1 MSGTKRASQIMVQ
14 ETPITVITIDRR
26 DYISLTDMAKA
37 RTDAGRAADVIK
49 NWLRARS
56 TLEFLGTWEILYN
69 PDFKVVEFDHFKS
82 EAGLHTFT
90 LSAKEWIEKTNAI
103 GIYVQAGRYG
113 GTYAHKDIAFE
124 FGSAISPIFKLY
136 LLKEY
141 QRLKDEEND
150 RLKLEWSAKRFLT
163 KNNYLIHT
171 DAVKNYVLPQSN
183 YAKSNEWLA
192 YADEAD
198 LLNVALFGCTAKEW
212 RETNPDLAK
221 SSNIRDFASIPELTV
236 LSNLETHN
244 AELIKQGM
252 DKAERFK
259 RLQEIA
265 QYQLRVLAEAER
277 INELPESGDN
287 E

>member
-1 MSGTKRASQIMVQ
+1 MEATKKTTS
-14 ETPITVITIDRR
+14 ITVQDVPVTIMNVDQR
-26 DYISLTDMAKA
+26 DYISLTDMARA

-56 TLEFLGTWEILYN
+56 TLEFLGTWEIMYN
-69 PDFKVVEFDHFKS
+69 PNFKVVEFDHFKS

-90 LSAKEWIEKTNAI
+90 LSAKEWIEKTNAV

-124 FGSAISPIFKLY
+124 FGSAISPVFKLY

-141 QRLKDEEND
+141 QRLKDAEND
-150 RLKLEWSAKRFLT
+150 RLKLEWSAKRFLS

-183 YAKSNEWLA
+183 YTKNTEWLA

-198 LLNVALFGCTAKEW
+198 LLNVALFGCTAKAW
-212 RETNPDLAK
+212 REANPTLAK
-221 SSNIRDFASIPELTV
+221 NSNIRDYASIAELTV

-244 AELIKQGM
+244 AELIKSRM
-252 DKAERFK
+252 EKKERFEAL
-259 RLQEIA
+259 RQIA
-265 QYQLRVLAEAER
+265 QYQLRVLAEAEK
-277 INELPESGDN
+277 IKEL
-287 E
+287 

>member
-1 MSGTKRASQIMVQ
+1 MSRKTSSILVQ
-14 ETPITVITIDRR
+14 DVPVTVMSIDQR

-56 TLEFLGTWEILYN
+56 TLEFLGTWEIMYN
-69 PDFKVVEFDHFKS
+69 PNFKVVEFDHFKS

-90 LSAKEWIEKTNAI
+90 LSAKEWIESTHAI
-103 GIYVQAGRYG
+103 GMYVQAGRYG

-150 RLKLEWSAKRFLT
+150 RLKLEWDAKRFLS

-171 DAVKNYVLPQSN
+171 DAIKNYVLPQSN
-183 YAKSNEWLA
+183 HSKSTEWLV

-212 RETNPDLAK
+212 RDANPVLATK
-221 SSNIRDFASIPELTV
+221 QNIRDFASIAQLTV

-244 AELIKQGM
+244 AEMIKQGI
-252 DKAERFK
+252 DKAERFD
-259 RLQEIA
+259 RLKQIA
-265 QYQLRVLAEAER
+265 EYQLRVLTEAEA
-277 INELPESGDN
+277 IQKLPKGNDN

>member
-1 MSGTKRASQIMVQ
+1 MAK
-14 ETPITVITIDRR
+14 ITVQSTPVTVLSIEER
-26 DYISLTDMAKA
+26 DYISLTDMASAKEG
-37 RTDAGRAADVIK
+37 DNRAADIIK
-49 NWLRARS
+49 NWIRNRYAI
-56 TLEFLGTWEILYN
+56 EFLGTWEVIHN

-90 LSAKEWIEKTNAI
+90 LSAKEWIESTHAI
-103 GIYVQAGRYG
+103 GMYVQAGRYG

-150 RLKLEWSAKRFLT
+150 RLKLEWDAKRLLS

-171 DAVKNYVLPQSN
+171 DAIKNYVLPQSN
-183 YAKSNEWLA
+183 HSKSTEWLV

-212 RETNPDLAK
+212 RDANPVLAAK
-221 SSNIRDFASIPELTV
+221 QNIRDLASIAQLTV

-244 AELIKQGM
+244 AEMIKQGI
-252 DKAERFK
+252 DKAERFD
-259 RLQEIA
+259 RLKQIA
-265 QYQLRVLAEAER
+265 EYQLRVLTEAEA
-277 INELPESGDN
+277 IQKLPKGNDN

>member
-1 MSGTKRASQIMVQ
+1 MSKPKKTSLITVQ
-14 ETPITVITIDRR
+14 ETPVTVMSIDQR

-49 NWLRARS
+49 NWLRARA

-150 RLKLEWSAKRFLT
+150 RLKLEWSAKRFLS

-183 YAKSNEWLA
+183 YTKPNEWLA

-212 RETNPDLAK
+212 REANPDLAR
-221 SSNIRDFASIPELTV
+221 SSNIRDYASIPELTV

-244 AELIKQGM
+244 AELIKQGV
-252 DKAERFK
+252 DKTERFNQL
-259 RLQEIA
+259 REIA

-277 INELPESGDN
+277 IKELPESGDT

>member
-1 MSGTKRASQIMVQ
+1 MSRKTSSILVQ
-14 ETPITVITIDRR
+14 DVPVTVMSIDQR

-56 TLEFLGTWEILYN
+56 TLEFLGTWEIMYN

-90 LSAKEWIEKTNAI
+90 LSAKEWIESTHAI
-103 GIYVQAGRYG
+103 GMYVQAGRYG

-150 RLKLEWSAKRFLT
+150 RLKLEWDAKRLLS

-171 DAVKNYVLPQSN
+171 DAIKNYVLPQSN
-183 YAKSNEWLA
+183 HSKSTEWLV

-212 RETNPDLAK
+212 RDANPVLAAK
-221 SSNIRDFASIPELTV
+221 QNIRDFASIAQLTV

-244 AELIKQGM
+244 AEMIKQGI
-252 DKAERFK
+252 DKAERFD
-259 RLQEIA
+259 RLKQIA
-265 QYQLRVLAEAER
+265 GYQLRVLTEAEA
-277 INELPESGDN
+277 IQKLPKGNDN

>member
-1 MSGTKRASQIMVQ
+1 MEATKKTTS
-14 ETPITVITIDRR
+14 ITVQDVPVTIMNVDQR

-56 TLEFLGTWEILYN
+56 TLEFLGTWEIMYN
-69 PDFKVVEFDHFKS
+69 PNFKVVEFDHFKS

-90 LSAKEWIEKTNAI
+90 LSAKEWIEKTNAV

-124 FGSAISPIFKLY
+124 FGSAISPVFKLY

-141 QRLKDEEND
+141 QRLKDAEND
-150 RLKLEWSAKRFLT
+150 RLKLEWSAKRFLS

-171 DAVKNYVLPQSN
+171 DAVKNYVLPQIN
-183 YAKSNEWLA
+183 YTKNTEWLA

-198 LLNVALFGCTAKEW
+198 LLNVALFGCTAKAW
-212 RETNPDLAK
+212 REANPTLAK
-221 SSNIRDFASIPELTV
+221 NSNIRDYASIAELTV

-244 AELIKQGM
+244 AELIKSRM
-252 DKAERFK
+252 EKKERFEAL
-259 RLQEIA
+259 RQIA
-265 QYQLRVLAEAER
+265 QYQLRVLAEAEK
-277 INELPESGDN
+277 IKELPTLEDKS
-287 E
+287 

>member
-1 MSGTKRASQIMVQ
+1 MS
-14 ETPITVITIDRR
+14 IDQR

-49 NWLRARS
+49 NWLRARA

-150 RLKLEWSAKRFLT
+150 RLKLEWSAKRFLS

-171 DAVKNYVLPQSN
+171 DAVKNYVLLQSN
-183 YAKSNEWLA
+183 YTKSNEWLA

-212 RETNPDLAK
+212 REANPELAR
-221 SSNIRDFASIPELTV
+221 SSNIRDYASIPELTV

-244 AELIKQGM
+244 AELIKQGV
-252 DKAERFK
+252 DKTERFNQL
-259 RLQEIA
+259 REIA

-277 INELPESGDN
+277 IKELPESGDT

>member
-1 MSGTKRASQIMVQ
+1 MSRKTSSILVQ
-14 ETPITVITIDRR
+14 DVPVTVMNIDQR

-56 TLEFLGTWEILYN
+56 TLEFLGTWEIMYN

-90 LSAKEWIEKTNAI
+90 LSAKEWIESTHAI
-103 GIYVQAGRYG
+103 GMYVQAGRYG

-150 RLKLEWSAKRFLT
+150 RLKLEWDAKRFLS

-171 DAVKNYVLPQSN
+171 DAIKNYVLPQSN
-183 YAKSNEWLA
+183 HSKSTEWLV

-212 RETNPDLAK
+212 RDANPVLAAK
-221 SSNIRDFASIPELTV
+221 QNIRDFASIAQLTV

-244 AELIKQGM
+244 AEMIKQGI
-252 DKAERFK
+252 DKAERFD
-259 RLQEIA
+259 RLKQIA
-265 QYQLRVLAEAER
+265 EYRLRVLTEAEA
-277 INELPESGDN
+277 IQKLPKGNDN

>member
-1 MSGTKRASQIMVQ
+1 MSRKTSSILVQ
-14 ETPITVITIDRR
+14 DVPVTVMSIDQR

-56 TLEFLGTWEILYN
+56 TLEFLGTWEIMYN

-90 LSAKEWIEKTNAI
+90 LSAKEWIESTHAI
-103 GIYVQAGRYG
+103 GMYVQAGRYG

-150 RLKLEWSAKRFLT
+150 RLKLEWDAKRFLS

-171 DAVKNYVLPQSN
+171 DPIKNYVLPRSN
-183 YAKSNEWLA
+183 HSKSTEWLV

-212 RETNPDLAK
+212 RDANPVLAAK
-221 SSNIRDFASIPELTV
+221 QNIRDFASIAQLTV

-244 AELIKQGM
+244 AEMIKQGI
-252 DKAERFK
+252 DKAERFD
-259 RLQEIA
+259 RLKQIA
-265 QYQLRVLAEAER
+265 EYQLRVLTEAEA
-277 INELPESGDN
+277 IQKLPKGNDN